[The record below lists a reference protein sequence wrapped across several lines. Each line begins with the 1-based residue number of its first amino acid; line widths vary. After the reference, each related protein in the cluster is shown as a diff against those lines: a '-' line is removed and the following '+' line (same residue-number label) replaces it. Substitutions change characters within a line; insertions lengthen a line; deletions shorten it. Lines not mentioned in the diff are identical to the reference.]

1 MFKFIILNNNRDYA
15 ILRSIFNEDSI
26 FTSRNS
32 SKEKYISVT
41 IKEMM
46 MDAAEVIQRYR
57 LAAEIEGIVAL

>member
-32 SKEKYISVT
+32 SKEKFISVT